1 RGGIKLWKNDLLILS
16 DAHSV
21 ISNKYVID
29 SSCGCIFY
37 SLYMVFTLI
46 SSSSDSF
53 GVISIPLASYLSL
66 WRHIYS
72 FIFPSWSPPSSIRKR
87 YETFP
92 KNQSQSLVDSS
103 PVAKARRVHNGM

>member
-1 RGGIKLWKNDLLILS
+1 
-16 DAHSV
+16 
-21 ISNKYVID
+21 
-29 SSCGCIFY
+29 
-37 SLYMVFTLI
+37 
-46 SSSSDSF
+46 SDSF

-103 PVAKARRVHNGM
+103 PVAKARRVHNEALRSKTGYYIQNHLPIRLLQLSDM